1 MRDPETQAEWQQAA
15 DTASLLLA
23 LRSAEMYGLITGV
36 PMINS
41 ARCDQ
46 ILDDAKALGVFPRPL
61 GELLKDL
68 R

>member
-1 MRDPETQAEWQQAA
+1 MRDPETQDEWQQAV

-23 LRSAEMYGLITGV
+23 LRSAELYGLITAV
-36 PMINS
+36 PLINS
-41 ARCDQ
+41 ARCEQ
-46 ILDDAKALGVFPRPL
+46 IIDDAKARGIFPRPL